1 MNIKKITYILLLSF
15 IHTLA
20 LQAQTS
26 QNDLIKAAQKEAR
39 TTRNTKPLS
48 DLIASGQLTETRY
61 LATAYI
67 NRAKM
72 NQRIDKKY
80 WHKFVWEEPI
90 RDSLVLSILAD
101 YDQAIRT
108 CPSCD
113 LVAQKKRYEFLH
125 EIAPKTEMFKD
136 DFAKI
141 KAAGYKPDQ
150 KGVMLSLHAWQ
161 RSGLWLGGSI
171 SPFGKISPYYKI
183 RFKASSTDKKD
194 KFSHNKPFNFNA
206 LALGYSRKI
215 NRNLNDISFSLFQMH
230 APIVLNL
237 TTIGMQFGND
247 TEGEK
252 IAPRWYYRPEIGF
265 GIGHLSLSAGYD
277 LFFRKSARRVSDKF
291 FVQLRYAL
299 IAN

>member
-1 MNIKKITYILLLSF
+1 MNIEKIYYILLLCF
-15 IHTLA
+15 IYSIG

-26 QNDLIKAAQKEAR
+26 QEDLLKAAKQEVGK
-39 TTRNTKPLS
+39 TQSMKPLS
-48 DLIASGQLTETRY
+48 DLIASGQLTEDRI
-61 LATAYI
+61 LAMAYI
-67 NRAKM
+67 GRAKM
-72 NQRIDKKY
+72 NQRLDRKY

-90 RDSLVLSILAD
+90 RDSLVLNILAD
-101 YDQAIRT
+101 YEQAIRT
-108 CPSCD
+108 CPGCA
-113 LVAQKKRYEFLH
+113 VVVQKNRYEFLH
-125 EIAPKTEMFKD
+125 KTAPKTEMFKD

-171 SPFGKISPYYKI
+171 SPFGTISPYYKL
-183 RFKASSTDKKD
+183 RFKAPSTDKKD
-194 KFSHNKPFNFNA
+194 QFFRHKPFNFNA
-206 LALGYSRKI
+206 LALAYSRKLD
-215 NRNLNDISFSLFQMH
+215 RNLNDISFSVFQLN

-237 TTIGMQFGND
+237 NTIGVQFGKD

-277 LFFRKSARRVSDKF
+277 LFFRKSARKASDQF
-291 FVQLRYAL
+291 FVQLRYAF

>member
-1 MNIKKITYILLLSF
+1 MNIEKIIYILLLCF

-26 QNDLIKAAQKEAR
+26 QNDLIKAAQKEVR

-48 DLIASGQLTETRY
+48 DLIASGQLTENRY

-67 NRAKM
+67 QRAKM
-72 NQRIDKKY
+72 NQRIDKK
-80 WHKFVWEEPI
+80 HLNKFVWEEPI

-101 YDQAIRT
+101 YEQAIRT

-113 LVAQKKRYEFLH
+113 LVIQKKRYEFLH

-141 KAAGYKPDQ
+141 KAAGYKPNQ
-150 KGVMLSLHAWQ
+150 EGVMLSLHAWQ
-161 RSGLWLGGSI
+161 RNGWWLGGSI
-171 SPFGKISPYYKI
+171 SPFGIISPYYRM
-183 RFKASSTDKKD
+183 RFKSPSTDKKD
-194 KFSHNKPFNFNA
+194 KFYWKTPYSFNA

-215 NRNLNDISFSLFQMH
+215 NRNLNDVSFSVFQMH

-237 TTIGMQFGND
+237 TTLGAQFGKD

-252 IAPRWYYRPEIGF
+252 IAPRWYYRPEIGV

-277 LFFRKSARRVSDKF
+277 LFFKKSARKASDQF
-291 FVQLRYAL
+291 FVQLRYAF